1 MLFDPARHE
10 PLQSLEWDETRVRQ
24 FIARIV
30 SQTEAQM
37 NTDGLWPVHPNDG
50 GGEDNP
56 RSPLTPLYHGACGVA
71 WALGYLEAVGA
82 VKLQRDPLAHA
93 TSLRAMNRAWLEE
106 NDNSFFS
113 AWMMGETPW
122 LMLEYGHTPSKAL
135 ADRLAELIANNIDN
149 PTREL
154 MWGSPG
160 TLLAASFLYE
170 RTHDERWADLFRQT
184 ASQLASELKWSEE
197 HGCHYWTQDLYG
209 GQYTFLDGVHGFVG
223 NALPLIRSRHLLDA
237 SSWSEWEGRIVNT
250 LQRTVTLEDG
260 MANWRAFLTPPEGR
274 EPKMLMQ
281 LCHGA
286 PGFVVCLA
294 HLPSRELDPL
304 LLAGGEAVWAAG
316 PLTKGSNLCHG
327 TGGNGYAFLVLY
339 QRTGDIKWLKR
350 AQAFAMHGIA
360 QTEADEATHGQLRYS
375 LWTGDLGFAIYL
387 WDCLRG
393 KAAFPTLDVFYGA
406 AG

>member
-1 MLFDPARHE
+1 MACASKRRWRRR
-10 PLQSLEWDETRVRQ
+10 QS
-24 FIARIV
+24 
-30 SQTEAQM
+30 
-37 NTDGLWPVHPNDG
+37 
-50 GGEDNP
+50 
-56 RSPLTPLYHGACGVA
+56 ACGVA

-93 TSLRAMNRAWLEE
+93 ASLRVLNRAWLEE
-106 NDNSFFS
+106 NDSSFFG

-122 LMLEYGHTPSKAL
+122 LMLEYGRAPSEAL
-135 ADRLAELIANNIDN
+135 ADRLAELIAGNIDN

-160 TLLAASFLYE
+160 TLLAAAFLHE
-170 RTHDERWADLFRQT
+170 RSHDERWPELFRQT
-184 ASQLASELKWSEE
+184 ANQLASASKWSEE

-209 GQYTFLDGVHGFVG
+209 GQFTFLDGVHGFVG
-223 NALPLIRSRHLLDA
+223 NAPLIRGRHLLDA
-237 SSWSEWEGRIVNT
+237 SSWRGWESRIVNT

-260 MANWRAFLTPPEGR
+260 AANWRAFLTAPEGR

-286 PGFVVCLA
+286 PGFIVCVA

-304 LLAGGEAVWAAG
+304 LLASGEAVWAAG

-393 KAAFPTLDVFYGA
+393 EAAFPTLDVFYGA

>member
-10 PLQSLEWDETRVRQ
+10 PLQALEWDETRVRP
-24 FIARIV
+24 FITRIV

-37 NTDGLWPVHPNDG
+37 NAHGLWPAHPNN
-50 GGEDNP
+50 GGEEDSP
-56 RSPLTPLYHGACGVA
+56 RAPLTPLYHGACGVA
-71 WALGYLEAVGA
+71 WALDYLEAVGA
-82 VKLQRDPLAHA
+82 VKLQRDPLAYA
-93 TSLRAMNRAWLEE
+93 ASLRVLNRAWLEE
-106 NDNSFFS
+106 NDSSFFG

-122 LMLEYGHTPSKAL
+122 LMLEYGRAPSEAL
-135 ADRLAELIANNIDN
+135 ADRLAELIAGNIDN

-160 TLLAASFLYE
+160 TLLAAAFLHE
-170 RTHDERWADLFRQT
+170 RSHDERWAELFRQT
-184 ASQLASELKWSEE
+184 ASQLASALKWSEE

-209 GQYTFLDGVHGFVG
+209 GQFTFLDGVHGFVG
-223 NALPLIRSRHLLDA
+223 NALPLIRGRHLLDA
-237 SSWSEWEGRIVNT
+237 SSWREWESRIVNT

-260 MANWRAFLTPPEGR
+260 AANWRAFFTAPEGR

-286 PGFVVCLA
+286 PGFIVCVA

-304 LLAGGEAVWAAG
+304 LLASGEAVWAAG

-360 QTEADEATHGQLRYS
+360 QTEADEAKHGQLRYS

-393 KAAFPTLDVFYGA
+393 EAAFPTLDVFYGA

>member
-10 PLQSLEWDETRVRQ
+10 PLQTLEWDETRVRQ
-24 FIARIV
+24 FIARIA

-37 NTDGLWPVHPNDG
+37 NVDGLWPAHPKDVDP
-50 GGEDNP
+50 EENP
-56 RSPLTPLYHGACGVA
+56 CAPFTPLYHGACGVA
-71 WALGYLEAVGA
+71 WALDYLGAVGA
-82 VKLQRDPLAHA
+82 VKLQRDPLIHA
-93 TSLRAMNRAWLEE
+93 ASLRALNRTWLEE
-106 NDNSFFS
+106 NDSSFFS

-122 LMLEYGHTPSKAL
+122 LMLEYGRAPSEAL
-135 ADRLAELIANNIDN
+135 ADRLAQLIADNMDN

-160 TLLAASFLYE
+160 TLLAASFLHE
-170 RTHDERWADLFRQT
+170 RTHDERWAELFRQT
-184 ASQLASELKWSEE
+184 ASQLASELKWSEQYA
-197 HGCHYWTQDLYG
+197 CHYWTQDLYG
-209 GQYTFLDGVHGFVG
+209 RQYTFLDGVHGFVAT
-223 NALPLIRSRHLLDA
+223 ALPLIRGRHLLGA
-237 SSWSEWEGRIVNT
+237 SGWSEWERRIVNT

-260 MANWRAFLTPPEGR
+260 QANWRAHLTVPEGR
-274 EPKMLMQ
+274 ERHMLMQ

-286 PGFVVCLA
+286 PGFIVCLA
-294 HLPSRELDPL
+294 NLPSRELDPL

-339 QRTGDIKWLKR
+339 QRTGDIKWLQR
-350 AQAFAMHGIA
+350 ARAFAMHGIA
-360 QTEADEATHGQLRYS
+360 QTEADALAHGQLRYS

-393 KAAFPTLDVFYGA
+393 EAAFPTLDVFFGTA
-406 AG
+406 S